1 MVIYGGHMRTPSVSI
16 AEGKKGFSRLI
27 KEAETKKS
35 EIIVTKRGKPVAVIL
50 PFNEFLRAK
59 RINGFNKIME
69 ARKALAKPGLSAEK
83 VYRESRSELEK
94 RS

>member
-1 MVIYGGHMRTPSVSI
+1 MKTPTVSI

-27 KEAETKKS
+27 QDAEKKRS
-35 EIIVTKRGKPVAVIL
+35 EIIVTKRGKPVAVIVS
-50 PFNEFLRAK
+50 FDEFLRAK

-69 ARKALAKPGLSAEK
+69 ARKVLAKPGLSAEK
-83 VYRESRSELEK
+83 VYRESRAELEK

>member
-1 MVIYGGHMRTPSVSI
+1 MKTPTVSI

-27 KEAETKKS
+27 QDAEKKRS

-50 PFNEFLRAK
+50 SFDEFRRAK

-69 ARKALAKPGLSAEK
+69 ARNALAKPGLSAEK
-83 VYRESRSELEK
+83 VYRESRAELEK
-94 RS
+94 KS